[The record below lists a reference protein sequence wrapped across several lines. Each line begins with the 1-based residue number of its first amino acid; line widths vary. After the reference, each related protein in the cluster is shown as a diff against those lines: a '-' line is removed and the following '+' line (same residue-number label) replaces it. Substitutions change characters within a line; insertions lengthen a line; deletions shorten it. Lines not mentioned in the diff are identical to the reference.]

1 MRDPL
6 EEAGIEVANRMISS
20 QLPTT
25 GLGATFF
32 VSNGLYLH
40 MHVHVYT
47 FSLKMMIIEFSSS
60 IPTQLLADKSFV
72 R

>member
-20 QLPTT
+20 PLPTT

-32 VSNGLYLH
+32 VSDGKDSIYCGLCGHFLH
-40 MHVHVYT
+40 Y
-47 FSLKMMIIEFSSS
+47 
-60 IPTQLLADKSFV
+60 ADVNFAVTYS
-72 R
+72 